1 MPSGFNLNSMRQDLS
16 EWALHF
22 IHNYNP
28 DSEPTD
34 QMIDFDRYNGFPYHQ
49 DKKRN
54 ARFDSW
60 RISDGRLPSRLGC
73 ITGVVKDHH

>member
-34 QMIDFDRYNGFPYHQ
+34 QMIDFDRYNGS
-49 DKKRN
+49 
-54 ARFDSW
+54 RFDSW